1 MAASRAT
8 VVQSLSIALIVF
20 VMLTF
25 VLAVTTYLFVRQKFD
40 AEAAAA
46 AATAQM
52 TEANKARDA
61 AEADKNE
68 LKGLLGFRDAQA
80 KPVTE
85 IRTELLEYFQKNG
98 QEAEA
103 TSYDLFSKRLLESNE
118 AKDKAVADQKRRSED
133 LDKELK
139 LARDAAAKRE
149 KDLEAQVKKK
159 EDDAAALKQDFDA
172 RRQEHEKQSQRL
184 TAEQQKAFDRASKLD
199 LIEQELAKGE
209 SDSQPLLS
217 AGRLAR
223 YKTQPAEGRIA
234 ILYEELR
241 DRERLINR
249 QNQVLA
255 DLRVA
260 DKALQDTVLAATP
273 QDDRIDG
280 FDGRVLSINEIDRT
294 VLLDM
299 GSTRG
304 LRPGLVLR
312 VYDPGDARP
321 QAGDFKAV
329 VEVVAVESSALARA
343 RIRSAGVGNPILS
356 GDRVATSLWSPD
368 GTFEAVIVGFVQID
382 SDPKQDQ
389 DRLQELVERLG
400 GRAEP
405 SVSSTTTM
413 LIDAGLPRSPGGV
426 LERAAGWRATDEA
439 RRDKQ
444 IKEARRLGIRV
455 VGVDAFLDM
464 MGLDREVLD
473 SNRLPRPAGRPAPFA
488 GENVAY

>member
-25 VLAVTTYLFVRQKFD
+25 VLAVTTYLFVRQKLD
-40 AEAAAA
+40 AEAASQAA
-46 AATAQM
+46 AAEMAKAK
-52 TEANKARDA
+52 TELAT
-61 AEADKNE
+61 AEADKNK
-68 LKGLLGFRDAQA
+68 LKQILGFAEDKAV
-80 KPVTE
+80 PDIETE
-85 IRTELLEYFQKNG
+85 VN
-98 QEAEA
+98 
-103 TSYDLFSKRLLESNE
+103 DLFEKNHEDFNKDSKSYRTFSEWLLESNE
-118 AKDKAVADQKRRSED
+118 AKDKDLKARNAKIDQLEKEKEETIASADKRQQDLETQKNAKEAEAVA
-133 LDKELK
+133 LK
-139 LARDAAAKRE
+139 K
-149 KDLEAQVKKK
+149 
-159 EDDAAALKQDFDA
+159 DFDA
-172 RRQEHEKQSQRL
+172 RWQEHEKRSRDL
-184 TAEQQKAFDRASKLD
+184 TEAQQKALERASRLD
-199 LIEQELAKGE
+199 LLDQEIAKGE
-209 SDSQPLLS
+209 AFLS
-217 AGRLAR
+217 APRQAR
-223 YKTQPAEGRIA
+223 FKTQPPEGRLA

-241 DRERLINR
+241 DRERLIAR
-249 QNQVLA
+249 QNQVLG

-260 DKALQDTVLAATP
+260 DKRLQDTVLAATP
-273 QDDRIDG
+273 DDDRIDG

-321 QAGDFKAV
+321 QSGDFKAV
-329 VEVVAVESSALARA
+329 VEVVAVESGALARA
-343 RIRSAGVGNPILS
+343 RIRSAAVGDPILS

-368 GTFEAVIVGFVQID
+368 GTFEAVIVGFVQLDI
-382 SDPKQDQ
+382 DPKQDQ

-400 GRAEP
+400 GRVEP
-405 SVSSTTTM
+405 AVSSTTTM
-413 LIDAGLPRSPGGV
+413 LIDAGPPRSPGGT
-426 LERAAGWRATDEA
+426 LERSAGWRAADEA

-473 SNRLPRPAGRPAPFA
+473 SNRLPRPAPVA
-488 GENVAY
+488 GANVAY